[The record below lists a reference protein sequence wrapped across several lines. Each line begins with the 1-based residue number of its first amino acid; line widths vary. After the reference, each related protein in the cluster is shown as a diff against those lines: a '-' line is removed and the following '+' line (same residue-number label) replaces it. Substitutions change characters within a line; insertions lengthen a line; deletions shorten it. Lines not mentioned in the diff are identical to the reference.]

1 MCYSK
6 RDRERWEQML
16 AREADEER
24 LREVEIEPQPQ
35 MEQSE
40 PERDDEREG
49 ELIRI

>member
-1 MCYSK
+1 
-6 RDRERWEQML
+6 ML

-24 LREVEIEPQPQ
+24 LREVEPQPQ